1 MGYFPTGGKSSSR
14 SRFFWPGDTLD
25 NWKQLSPSVPH
36 RLDFGVAFGLTDI
49 GTVRES
55 NQDNFLIAPD
65 LGLVMVADGM
75 GGHNGGEIA
84 SADALNL
91 VYNFVRAARD
101 APATPPGSE
110 TTVPLFRATPFD
122 PALADPDATWSDAAM
137 KAMIT
142 LHDAVEYANDR
153 MYQTNLANDRADGS
167 GMGTTLTGLW
177 QLPPD
182 GPMFVFHVGDSR
194 LYRYRQGRM
203 MQLTRDQTLYQQAL
217 DAGAPAPLPPR
228 NLLLQ
233 ALGPGPELVP
243 ELQSQVMMPGD
254 VYLLCSDGLYG
265 ESAPGQ
271 IETILASATEDN
283 LDACCAALVEMAK
296 RDGCRDNITALLV
309 KCTG

>member
-1 MGYFPTGGKSSSR
+1 M
-14 SRFFWPGDTLD
+14 D
-25 NWKQLSPSVPH
+25 NWKQLSPSVLH

-55 NQDNFLIAPD
+55 NQDNFYIAPD

-75 GGHNGGEIA
+75 GGHNGGEVA
-84 SADALNL
+84 STDALNL

-101 APATPPGSE
+101 APATPPGGE
-110 TTVPLFRATPFD
+110 NTVPLFRATPFD

-153 MYQTNLANDRADGS
+153 MYQTNLSQDRADGS

-194 LYRYRQGRM
+194 LYRYRQGRLV
-203 MQLTRDQTLYQQAL
+203 QITHDQTLFQQAL
-217 DAGAPAPLPPR
+217 DAGAPPPLPPR

-233 ALGPGPELVP
+233 ALGPAPDLVP

-265 ESAPGQ
+265 ESAPGR
-271 IETILASATEDN
+271 IEAILAGATEHN
-283 LDACCAALVEMAK
+283 LDGCCAELVEMAK
-296 RDGCRDNITALLV
+296 RDGSRDNITALLV
-309 KCTG
+309 MCTG